1 MRLSSLLLSACT
13 VSAALAASIPSR
25 AASIASREEEEEW
38 DGVAYVR
45 GGDAAYYVLGIT
57 PPGQAKIIAYWPTG
71 TAWFVRPIE
80 FAISAG
86 YACYFYKETPY
97 GPGER
102 IGEFQGPIQAS
113 FDDFFAA
120 FYSCW
125 RVVLDNPS

>member
-1 MRLSSLLLSACT
+1 MGVRINNPLE
-13 VSAALAASIPSR
+13 PSHSKVQILTIR
-25 AASIASREEEEEW
+25 PPS
-38 DGVAYVR
+38 GVAYVR